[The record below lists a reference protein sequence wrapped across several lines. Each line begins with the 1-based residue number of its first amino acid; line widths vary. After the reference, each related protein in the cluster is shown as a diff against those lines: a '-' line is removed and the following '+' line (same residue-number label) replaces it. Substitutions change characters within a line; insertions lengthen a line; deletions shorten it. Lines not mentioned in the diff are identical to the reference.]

1 MAQPSHEEMFV
12 SAILALKDKQ
22 GLSAPQIANYLAANY
37 SLPES
42 FEDAILSTQLKYL
55 CRSGKL
61 FKEDGAWVIHDPAA
75 AAAYAATKRAEE
87 KVAAEAAAAKLAEE
101 KTTAVAAAAKLAAEK
116 AAAEAAALKAR
127 QELPAALKAQQ
138 EAACPFAE
146 LALWRLE
153 AENVVGTV
161 NKQTAP
167 ASQYYRLPP
176 RAAVHHVVNPVLHAA
191 YERKKKA
198 LAARLGGAANVNERF
213 LFHGTSMANSEA
225 IIRNNFCLSKVR
237 NTITMLVLC
246 GRCH

>member
-101 KTTAVAAAAKLAAEK
+101 KTQRPTPLRSAQKRKLP
-116 AAAEAAALKAR
+116 L
-127 QELPAALKAQQ
+127 
-138 EAACPFAE
+138 
-146 LALWRLE
+146 
-153 AENVVGTV
+153 
-161 NKQTAP
+161 
-167 ASQYYRLPP
+167 RLPP
-176 RAAVHHVVNPVLHAA
+176 QSSQK
-191 YERKKKA
+191 RKLPLSLPLLSSQQRK
-198 LAARLGGAANVNERF
+198 LPRRLP
-213 LFHGTSMANSEA
+213 
-225 IIRNNFCLSKVR
+225 LSR
-237 NTITMLVLC
+237 HDRSFPPLSRHSRRLPAPSPSWLC
-246 GRCH
+246 GAWRLKTWSELSTNRQRLRASIIAFLHGQPCIMLSIPSSMQPTSERRKR